1 MLLVGVSPF
10 GNLLGF
16 IREFDRIESRPMFGR
31 HHSASTGGDDNDVYD
46 TWRETGEAGVSA
58 NGSLRSGAPCSGAFL
73 ANKGS
78 REREEGRE
86 DAYRETRA
94 IINVWFTSVESK

>member
-1 MLLVGVSPF
+1 MLLVGSELPSGICSVLSA
-10 GNLLGF
+10 NSIVLNH
-16 IREFDRIESRPMFGR
+16 GR
-31 HHSASTGGDDNDVYD
+31 CLDGITALPPGGDNDVYD